1 MRLRRGASADLAAVV
16 ALQQAAYAANRAV
29 LGVEPQPLQADYV
42 DIFATM
48 EIWLAEGAAGLDG
61 VLILQARADDLLIWS
76 VATAPD
82 RQGRGLG
89 RDLIAYAEHRARALG
104 RSTMRL
110 YTGSKLADR
119 VAWYGRH
126 GYRIE
131 RIEELSDRSVTH
143 MVKQLPAA

>member
-48 EIWLAEGAAGLDG
+48 EVWLAEGAAGLDG